1 MKKMRFLSL
10 ILAVLLLVAAVP
22 FTASALT
29 EDGKIETADLANTIS
44 DSRLSPYLLNSQ
56 YHIET
61 IVGPDGTR
69 GKVLTW
75 EQDGTVGAHGVG
87 MRADGD
93 AAKALLSQPF
103 TFSATLKRGTGEGSN
118 PGPNEKQAN
127 ILRFECGS
135 AKIQIKQG
143 WSTLYYGDNST
154 YFYYDKTSS
163 KAVTFDKGYWATLK
177 MWVDPTKNEDNVKFY
192 IDDQLLYVGSER
204 DDAISVDF
212 SNVGTLADLTTMHS
226 YSTTFSNDY
235 WADNLS
241 LVSDD
246 LTKEG
251 AYNAVMEFSTVPT
264 SPNEMSYGTNYTLFA
279 DEGASADDVLD
290 PYVRYCAKETKWS
303 LTQTQKGSNQYTI
316 YEGEMPVTMTVLTMN
331 ETTDKE
337 TPVALY
343 AINTSDPDAK
353 DLSAAENTELIMEL
367 LKMGFIVVV
376 TDFADNPAAVSP
388 NLDWAIK
395 AMRIKLAGT
404 SIVSYAHHTYDIYLV
419 PEGYL
424 VARNL
429 AFFDFDEHAV
439 LGTEEYIVKMFN
451 GVEGKGSL
459 WSAKTVETVVDALPE
474 GAELGADKGVSN
486 LTTYTYYLQAED
498 GTITQNVTTYAGFRY
513 SKISSIPVDEE
524 AAARGEYETYPGVYD
539 KSGNK
544 LETENPVVICDKNGK
559 PLAKRVTATNYET
572 CLNKD
577 GKPIELRLNQDII
590 YPTTVENSPVVLISS
605 SSEEKM
611 DVCATKKERPL
622 DDAFLLN
629 GCAVAIFEHV
639 YAPMSRTDHYGYFSP
654 GFSMNSYLA
663 PYVQSAAARCVR
675 YFADAYGYDT
685 ENYAAMGHSKGS
697 YAALLASPHPE
708 KLEPDS
714 NPGGFTKGV
723 NHGEQPYLCYADGT
737 PIKSGVDMVYSS
749 MGPGIHNS
757 RASFISE
764 GGANML
770 LACGLWD
777 TDVSDSWTQWTTKG
791 LSTAFEEYGVSYVAL
806 TELEL
811 DHDYPYLVDNY
822 YNYDRYVA
830 FADIMTYNIKDGIAP
845 RILYSSIVDAR
856 VVDRAFDADGDGVA
870 DETIT
875 ITKPQYATE
884 ADGLGDSV
892 LDKVTGDIA
901 GKVVGTVVVTNR
913 KISSSTPRSVT
924 LTRATDLYVQ
934 FTCAV
939 TEASVQ
945 EHMYLKDS
953 SGNPVEGKLV
963 GTAGGTKWEFVPSAA
978 LTDGS
983 TYTLVVEAGIV
994 DVKNAMAT
1002 TDSANYTFTWGE

>member
-1 MKKMRFLSL
+1 MKKIRILSL
-10 ILAVLLLVAAVP
+10 ILTVVLLLGAVP

-29 EDGKIETADLANTIS
+29 EDGLVEKKDLTPMVT
-44 DSRLSPYLLNSQ
+44 DTRLTPYLNNSQ
-56 YHIET
+56 YYTSCIE
-61 IVGPDGTR
+61 GPTGAIQR
-69 GKVLTW
+69 VLEWRQT
-75 EQDGTVGAHGVG
+75 DAGPHGVG
-87 MRADGD
+87 MTTANT
-93 AAKALLSQPF
+93 AATAALLSQPF
-103 TFSATLKRGTGEGSN
+103 VFGAVMTRRGSN
-118 PGPNEKQAN
+118 PGPNVSAN
-127 ILRFECGS
+127 ILRFQGGGV
-135 AKIQIKQG
+135 KIQLKEQY
-143 WSTLYYGDNST
+143 SNMYYGDGTST
-154 YFYYDKTSS
+154 PMRYANGTM
-163 KAVTFDKGYWATLK
+163 VTFEKNVWNEFYIWI
-177 MWVDPTKNEDNVKFY
+177 DPTKTENNVKFY
-192 IDDQLLYVGSER
+192 LNGEQLYIGNTSTDSLSVTFPENPTGEVYLSMMHAYDKCFTREFYASEFYLR
-204 DDAISVDF
+204 SVDTSAEGAF
-212 SNVGTLADLTTMHS
+212 DTTMD
-226 YSTTFSNDY
+226 FNQLP
-235 WADNLS
+235 LS
-241 LVSDD
+241 ATMKV
-246 LTKEG
+246 
-251 AYNAVMEFSTVPT
+251 
-264 SPNEMSYGTNYTLFA
+264 YGVNYQLFE
-279 DEGASADDVLD
+279 DEGESADDLIED
-290 PYVRYCAKETKWS
+290 YVRCCDYKKSWS
-303 LTQTQKGSNQYTI
+303 MTYSQKGSNQYTI
-316 YEGEMPVTMTVLTMN
+316 YEGEMPVTMTVLSMN

-337 TPVALY
+337 TPVAMY
-343 AINTSDPDAK
+343 TINTCDPDAQN
-353 DLSAAENTELIMEL
+353 LSAAENCEIILEL

-376 TDFADNPAAVSP
+376 TDFANDPRAVSP
-388 NLDWAIK
+388 DLDWAIK
-395 AMRIKLAGT
+395 AMRIALSGT
-404 SIVSYAHHTYDIYLV
+404 TIVNYTHHTKDIYLV
-419 PEGYL
+419 PEGFL

-451 GVEGKGSL
+451 GVSS

-486 LTTYTYYLQAED
+486 LTTYTFYLKAED

-513 SKISSIPVDEE
+513 GKISSIPVDEE
-524 AAARGEYETYPGVYD
+524 AAARGEYETYPGIYD

-544 LETENPVVICDKNGK
+544 LETKNPVVICDKNGN

-577 GKPIELRLNQDII
+577 GTPIELRLNQDVI
-590 YPTTVENSPVVLISS
+590 YPATVKNAPVVLISS

-611 DVCATKKERPL
+611 DVCATKEERPL

-639 YAPMSRTDHYGYFSP
+639 YAPMSRTDHYGYYSP

-663 PYVQSAAARCVR
+663 AHAQSAAARCIR
-675 YFADAYGYDT
+675 YFADTYGYGT

-697 YAALLASPHPE
+697 FAAYLASPHPE
-708 KLEPDS
+708 KLLERS
-714 NPGGFTKGV
+714 AFSGFAKDV
-723 NHGEQPYLCYADGT
+723 SHGEQPYLCYADGT

-749 MGPGIHNS
+749 MGPGINDARS
-757 RASFISE
+757 DFISE

-777 TDVSDSWTQWTTKG
+777 TDVSNSWSSWTSGG

-870 DETIT
+870 DKTIT

-901 GKVVGTVVVTNR
+901 GKVVGTVVVTDR
-913 KISSSTPRSVT
+913 KVSSAPRSVT
-924 LTRATDLYVQ
+924 LTRGNDLYVQ

-939 TEASVQ
+939 TEESAM
-945 EHMYLKDS
+945 ERIYLEDAD
-953 SGNPVEGKLV
+953 GNKVEGKLEGV
-963 GTAGGTKWEFVPSAA
+963 SGGTKWVFTPTA
-978 LTDGS
+978 LTDGAE
-983 TYTLVVEAGIV
+983 YTLVVESGIV
-994 DVKNAMAT
+994 DIKNGLAT
-1002 TDSANYTFTWGE
+1002 PEGANYTFTWGE

>member
-1 MKKMRFLSL
+1 M

-29 EDGKIETADLANTIS
+29 DDGKVESSDLTPMVTDTRIT
-44 DSRLSPYLLNSQ
+44 PYLSNSQ
-56 YHIET
+56 YYST
-61 IVGPDGTR
+61 YTTGPSGN
-69 GKVLTW
+69 GQKVLEWKQTNASTH
-75 EQDGTVGAHGVG
+75 GIGLITANGA
-87 MRADGD
+87 AT
-93 AAKALLSQPF
+93 AELFKQPF
-103 TFSATLKRGTGEGSN
+103 TFGAVMRRGFGEESN
-118 PGPNEKQAN
+118 PGPDVSTN
-127 ILRFECGS
+127 ILRFEGGG
-135 AKIQIKQG
+135 AKIQLKES
-143 WSTLYYGDNST
+143 WSTMYYGDGTANPMKYADGT
-154 YFYYDKTSS
+154 T
-163 KAVTFDKGYWATLK
+163 VTFEKGVWNEFSIW
-177 MWVDPTKNEDNVKFY
+177 MDPTKTENNVKFY
-192 IDDQLLYVGSER
+192 LNGEQLYIGNTSTDSL
-204 DDAISVDF
+204 SV
-212 SNVGTLADLTTMHS
+212 
-226 YSTTFSNDY
+226 TFSENPGQAY
-235 WADNLS
+235 ITMMHAYS
-241 LVSDD
+241 QCF
-246 LTKEG
+246 TKEFYASEFYLRSADTSAEG
-251 AYNAVMEFSTVPT
+251 AFDTTLDFNQLPLSA
-264 SPNEMSYGTNYTLFA
+264 NERVYGVTYQLFA
-279 DEGASADDVLD
+279 DEGESADDLIED
-290 PYVRYCAKETKWS
+290 YVRRCDYKTSWS
-303 LTQTQKGSNQYTI
+303 MTYSQKGSNTYTI
-316 YEGEMPVTMTVLTMN
+316 YEGEMPVTMTVLSMN
-331 ETTDKE
+331 TKTDKE

-343 AINTSDPDAK
+343 AINTCDPDAK
-353 DLSAAENTELIMEL
+353 NLSAAENCEIILEL

-376 TDFADNPAAVSP
+376 TDFADDPRAVSP
-388 NLDWAIK
+388 DLDWAIK
-395 AMRIKLAGT
+395 AMRIALSGT
-404 SIVSYAHHTYDIYLV
+404 TIVNYTHHTYDIYLV

-451 GVEGKGSL
+451 GGKGST
-459 WSAKTVETVVDALPE
+459 WSTKTEVTTVDALPDGAVL
-474 GAELGADKGVSN
+474 GAENGVSN
-486 LTTYTYYLQAED
+486 KIKYTYYLQAED
-498 GTITQNVTTYAGFRY
+498 GTITKNVTTYSGFRY
-513 SKISSIPVDEE
+513 DKLASIPVDEE
-524 AAARGEYETYPGVYD
+524 AAARGEYETYPGVYTRVD
-539 KSGNK
+539 GKEV
-544 LETENPVVICDKNGK
+544 LVETENPIVICNEKGV
-559 PLAKRVTATNYET
+559 PYAKRVTATNYET
-572 CLNKD
+572 CLKKD
-577 GKPIELRLNQDII
+577 GTPIELRLNQDVI
-590 YPTTVENSPVVLISS
+590 YPATVKNAPVVLISS
-605 SSEEKM
+605 SAEEKM
-611 DVCATKKERPL
+611 GVCAVYKERPL

-629 GCAVAIFEHV
+629 GCAVAVFEHV
-639 YAPMSRTDHYGYFSP
+639 YAPMSRTDHYGYYSP

-663 PYVQSAAARCVR
+663 PYVQSAAARCIR
-675 YFADAYGYDT
+675 YFADTYGYGT

-749 MGPGIHNS
+749 MGPGIHNA

-822 YNYDRYVA
+822 YNYDRYMA

-870 DETIT
+870 DATIT

-892 LDKVTGDIA
+892 LDKVTGDID
-901 GKVVGTVVVTNR
+901 GKVVGTVVVTDR
-913 KISSSTPRSVT
+913 KITSSAPRSVT

-939 TEASVQ
+939 TEDSARA
-945 EHMYLKDS
+945 HIYLEDAD
-953 SGNPVEGKLV
+953 GNKVAGTLEGV
-963 GTAGGTKWEFVPSAA
+963 AGGTKWVFTPAAA
-978 LTDGS
+978 LTDGAG
-983 TYTLVVEAGIV
+983 YTLVVESGIV
-994 DVKNAMAT
+994 DVKNGLAT
-1002 TDSANYTFTWGE
+1002 PEGANYTFTWGE